1 MGVILRDLRPSWK
14 PILSLTGWMDWRN
27 NPGKNP
33 IEIPPKTTKTL
44 FIKFC
49 PTKLAGKKKKNI
61 RIFNTDVHLPNPTN
75 TLSPPH
81 LKMANLRLL
90 CDFPQLL
97 GQQLI
102 VDILLHAARPA
113 RRSEFRTIDVVIIHR
128 RWNQQVDARKVS
140 LASGTRD
147 KVMTP
152 GEHNSRNSYAI
163 LLKLVSFLGILI
175 LDHYDPYKTG
185 YPLFTGK

>member
-1 MGVILRDLRPSWK
+1 MAVINGGNPK
-14 PILSLTGWMDWRN
+14 GLTSFLEAHPLPNWMDGLKKQSRQESHWN
-27 NPGKNP
+27 
-33 IEIPPKTTKTL
+33 PPKATKTL

-49 PTKLAGKKKKNI
+49 PTKLAEKKNNI

-97 GQQLI
+97 GQPLI

-175 LDHYDPYKTG
+175 LAYYNPY
-185 YPLFTGK
+185 

>member
-1 MGVILRDLRPSWK
+1 MF
-14 PILSLTGWMDWRN
+14 TFQ
-27 NPGKNP
+27 
-33 IEIPPKTTKTL
+33 IPPIPSL
-44 FIKFC
+44 
-49 PTKLAGKKKKNI
+49 L
-61 RIFNTDVHLPNPTN
+61 
-75 TLSPPH
+75 PH

-175 LDHYDPYKTG
+175 LAYYNPY
-185 YPLFTGK
+185 